1 MVPFRTVEW
10 LGTATRILDQT
21 KLPETEIYI
30 NICTLEEMC
39 EAIKSLR
46 IRGAPAIGI
55 AAAFGLV
62 LGALENQNLPLQEFK
77 LKIDRLA
84 NTLIKTRPTAI
95 NLAWAVNKLIE
106 SMNKSEVD
114 TTLSAIQQME
124 QKAIAILNEDI
135 RLCKNIG
142 TNGADFI
149 SLNPVSVLTH
159 CNAGAL
165 ATGGQGTALS
175 VIYELSKKGKSVN
188 VFADETRPLLQGARL
203 TAWELQKANIPVTL
217 LCDNMAATVLKQGKV
232 DCILVGADRIAANGD
247 TANKIG
253 TLNLAILAKYF
264 NVPFYVAAPYSTFD
278 FSVKSGIE
286 IPIETRNPEEVTR
299 IEHKITTPKNV
310 QTFNPA
316 FDITPNLLI
325 NAFITDKGVI
335 TPPYN
340 ETALKMQLNS

>member
-1 MVPFRTVEW
+1 MAPFRTVEW
-10 LGTATRILDQT
+10 LGTAARILDQT
-21 KLPETEIYI
+21 KLPETELYLD
-30 NICTLEEMC
+30 ICTLEDMC

-62 LGALENQNLPLQEFK
+62 LGALENQHLPLQEFK
-77 LKIDRLA
+77 LEIDLLA
-84 NTLIKTRPTAI
+84 NTLKKTRPTAI

-114 TTLSAIQQME
+114 TTANAIQQLE
-124 QKAIAILNEDI
+124 QQAIIILKEDI

-142 TNGADFI
+142 TNGANFI

-203 TAWELQKANIPVTL
+203 TTWELQKANIPVTL
-217 LCDNMAATVLKQGKV
+217 LCDNMAATVLEQGKI

-253 TLNLAILAKYF
+253 TLNLAILANHF

-278 FSVKSGIE
+278 FSVKSGMD
-286 IPIETRNPEEVTR
+286 IPIENRDPEEVTR
-299 IEHKITTPKNV
+299 IENKSTTPANI

-325 NAFITDKGVI
+325 NAFITDKGII

-340 ETALKMQLNS
+340 ETTLKMQLKS